1 MNASISNPLG
11 FAKACRD
18 NGADGI
24 TAVTSFGPNMVVDI
38 EHRRPLIGTPE
49 GFVWT
54 SGPAIK
60 PLALAYVNT
69 VSYTHLLSAMR
80 IFIRHLSVG

>member
-1 MNASISNPLG
+1 MNASINPLG

-38 EHRRPLIGTPE
+38 EHRRPLIGDA
-49 GFVWT
+49 GRVCLDF
-54 SGPAIK
+54 GPGHQA
-60 PLALAYVNT
+60 LALAYVNMIKEE
-69 VSYTHLLSAMR
+69 YP
-80 IFIRHLSVG
+80 IYQ